1 MGIKDMIRNLGRGD
15 DRLRCTVQQDGTV
28 KCNLTREHKD
38 GTAVDLA
45 GFLATNDA
53 NCNIVLTESYENEE
67 GALDRL
73 EKKALP
79 RIKGKCAGTVPQ
91 DY

>member
-45 GFLATNDA
+45 GFLATNYS
-53 NCNIVLTESYENEE
+53 NFNIFFTQTFQN
-67 GALDRL
+67 
-73 EKKALP
+73 
-79 RIKGKCAGTVPQ
+79 
-91 DY
+91 